1 MSNASIWIISLLTIV
16 AIILRPFKLNEAIW
30 AVTGAIALLLFG
42 LIVPADALKGLLKGT
57 DVYLFLAG
65 MMLLAETARQ
75 EKLFDWAASFAIRLS
90 RGSGSR
96 LFFLVYFTGIIIT
109 AFLSN
114 DATAVVL
121 TPAVAAATKTANI
134 KKPLPFLFICA
145 FIANAASFV
154 LPISNPANLVIYQ
167 SHLPPLGH
175 WISQYALPSAVAI
188 IFTFYLLR
196 YTQRNDLKQPI
207 QSQNTQSKLSTGAK
221 TALFG
226 IASTSIVLLVC
237 SALGIQLGLPTL
249 ITGVITS
256 SIVVIR
262 SRKNPYPVIKEIS
275 WSILLLV
282 AGLFVIVEGLT
293 KTGAIQQL
301 SLLLQHSFSYSETS
315 TIWMTGLASAYG
327 SNFLNNLPT
336 GLIMG
341 SALATNHFP
350 EIIKRAILV
359 GTDLGPNLSVTGS
372 LATILW
378 LAVLRREGY
387 EITGWKFFKVG
398 AIVMSITL
406 FFVLAS
412 LFI

>member
-1 MSNASIWIISLLTIV
+1 MANASIWIISLLTIV
-16 AIILRPFKLNEAIW
+16 TIILRPFKLNEAIS
-30 AVTGAIALLLFG
+30 AVAGALTLLLFG
-42 LIVPADALKGLLKGT
+42 LILPSDALKGVLKGT
-57 DVYLFLAG
+57 DVYLFLTG

-75 EKLFDWAASFAIRLS
+75 EKLFDWVASFAIKLS

-96 LFFLVYFTGIIIT
+96 LFFLVYLAGIIVT

-114 DATAVVL
+114 DATVVVL
-121 TPAVAAATKTANI
+121 TPAVAAATKTANV

-175 WISQYALPSAVAI
+175 WMAQYSLPSAVAI
-188 IFTFYLLR
+188 VFTFILLR

-207 QSQNTQSKLSTGAK
+207 QSQNIQPRLSTGAK
-221 TALFG
+221 TALLG
-226 IASTSIVLLVC
+226 IAFTSIVLLVC
-237 SALGIQLGLPTL
+237 SALDIQLGLPTL
-249 ITGVITS
+249 ITGIVTS
-256 SIVVIR
+256 SIVIIQ
-262 SRKNPYPVIKEIS
+262 SRKNPFPVIKGIS

-293 KTGAIQQL
+293 KTGIIQQL
-301 SLLLQHSFSYSETS
+301 SVLLQQSMANSEIS

-327 SNFLNNLPT
+327 SNLLNNLPT

-341 SALATNHFP
+341 SALAPNHFP
-350 EIIKRAILV
+350 EIINRAILV

-378 LAVLRREGY
+378 LTVLRREGY
-387 EITGWKFFKVG
+387 EITGWKFFKLG
-398 AIVMSITL
+398 AIIMSITL
-406 FFVLAS
+406 VFVLAS
-412 LFI
+412 LFL